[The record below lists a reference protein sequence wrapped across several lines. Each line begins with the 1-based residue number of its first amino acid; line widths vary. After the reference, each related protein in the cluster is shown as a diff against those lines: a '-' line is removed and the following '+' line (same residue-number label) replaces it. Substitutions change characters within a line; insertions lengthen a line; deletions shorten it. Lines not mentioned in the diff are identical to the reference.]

1 MKAWDSM
8 NSQKRM
14 FLSDPILIHVFGLAE
29 ATILCRILY
38 KMIDAEDWVEA
49 THHHIRQMTGISEKV
64 QRRAIGNLKKAGLL
78 EVMENRMH
86 HQTSYRVNRER
97 LNEMEE
103 LMLQVAEEW
112 DERDRQEREALLAD
126 LTKGKF
132 ANRPY
137 PPYLPTGRR
146 RPPNG
151 NLATLPTGSS
161 TLYGT
166 EELKEKEEENVDS
179 DESTPLLEDSDS
191 DSPETEEAPP
201 QESAAPPPP
210 PEGPRRAPRMP
221 PPRPQAP
228 EPPRTRRDADR
239 LLCPTEDG
247 KTLPRKPQEAGG
259 GVSGVG
265 LTAKTVV
272 EAWNEMA
279 EANGLPRAMTVTKGR
294 AKALAARFKDAFWVQ
309 LWREA
314 IDEIP
319 KDPFRLGHN
328 DRGWKADI
336 DYFLQ
341 PDRVAKLIEQR
352 QTKPATNQPPPTAGR
367 SSKCPHPPG
376 SPEWEKW
383 YLANG

>member
-1 MKAWDSM
+1 MK
-8 NSQKRM
+8 
-14 FLSDPILIHVFGLAE
+14 LSDGLSLQCENFWGNPILAKEIGLVESLIVSRLIWKQERWGDWVEHTQQDFENALGVSPCMQRRAVGVLKAMKILEVKQIRLQHRTFYRVCKEALNILEDNILERLAE
-29 ATILCRILY
+29 AKQRGGCSSPEVRKPHLEDDLRKPHLPKLGNRI
-38 KMIDAEDWVEA
+38 
-49 THHHIRQMTGISEKV
+49 SSKV
-64 QRRAIGNLKKAGLL
+64 QNGSL
-78 EVMENRMH
+78 E
-86 HQTSYRVNRER
+86 Q
-97 LNEMEE
+97 EE
-103 LMLQVAEEW
+103 
-112 DERDRQEREALLAD
+112 QER
-126 LTKGKF
+126 
-132 ANRPY
+132 
-137 PPYLPTGRR
+137 
-146 RPPNG
+146 
-151 NLATLPTGSS
+151 
-161 TLYGT
+161 
-166 EELKEKEEENVDS
+166 ENVDS
-179 DESTPLLEDSDS
+179 DESTSLLEDSES
-191 DSPETEEAPP
+191 DSPEGQEAPP
-201 QESAAPPPP
+201 QDEAPTPPPS
-210 PEGPRRAPRMP
+210 EGARRTPRMP

-228 EPPRTRRDADR
+228 ESPRTRRDADR
-239 LLCPTEDG
+239 LLCPAEG
-247 KTLPRKPQEAGG
+247 IKTLPPKPREAGG
-259 GVSGVG
+259 RDTGVG
-265 LTAKTVV
+265 LTPKTVI

-279 EANGLPRAMTVTKGR
+279 EANGLPKAMTVTKGR